1 MKRSKLR
8 LAVALALVLTLLLA
22 LAPTAWAE
30 GEDGTPWDTAYVYKG
45 SNQGDFVG
53 TKYKEYPN
61 LIFGAFANWVNEQL
75 KSDDVTDLYIKIEAD
90 IVTKFYDDLR
100 DPITIPKDKS
110 LHLQLSSCTVGNDY
124 SVTCVKEP
132 YFLVEPGGELEI
144 TGNGR
149 IINTEKT
156 KDGASIQ
163 DHALILNY
171 GTTKISGTIYLERKY
186 KHTGYQHTGYQHTD
200 EFSRQHT
207 IINYG
212 TLEIYGADTNEYA
225 ASIDVLST
233 AAGKYSTA
241 AGEYD
246 GQIYVGKTIVKNAD
260 VEMATVFVEEDTG
273 ITGTDRLSVEMTN
286 VNIYYAFGF
295 VDAENV
301 AGGDGSIPSSVGSF
315 PLVEMEITPESNH
328 YYHYYH
334 EAVDV
339 PADVTLEKIT
349 WKDGVNDHSDACG
362 VLLLNSPSAEVQLIG
377 TQTNLKPV
385 IVGGQT
391 EATVA
396 TLQNRTFLTLT
407 LADVED
413 MEDIT
418 ISGAVVEST
427 DSRGGYIKLSNSKNV
442 TLDNCTADAIIL
454 ADGYLRDDKKENL
467 APNDVE
473 NVVVD
478 VGLPSGSAG
487 TESDTN
493 ATLVN
498 STINSVHLYQNNQT
512 AKRTVGLT
520 IQSGVYGFTQE
531 ELVQKIVK
539 EYHGNGSVN
548 MDGVKAQATVTVDG
562 DTKNIYAES
571 NKELLDLIN
580 KQEPQADDTVE
591 ITKAQED
598 LVLSD
603 YPAGVKVVN
612 NSGVTIT
619 VNNKELEF
627 GEDYTVCYIQAN
639 VIVDGVKT
647 VINANDNEELLAEIQ
662 KLNPQAGDTVEI
674 TAAEEGLV
682 LAGYPAGVKV
692 VNSSDV
698 TIKVNN
704 KELEPNQSYTVYYAP
719 IAGIV
724 VDQGEGG
731 QTEGDQTEGGQ
742 TEEVYY
748 LVTCDTL
755 NVRSGAGTQYGKLGT
770 LSRGTKLTGQM
781 ENGWLKFSYEGQTAY
796 CCGDYLQKVTGTPDG
811 LTVICRTLN
820 VRSGPGTSYS
830 KIGTLS
836 RGTFVDVLE
845 TLEGW
850 YKIAF
855 GDGEGYVSA
864 LYLG

>member
-1 MKRSKLR
+1 MDMKRMTDMKRSKLR

-30 GEDGTPWDTAYVYKG
+30 EKGTSWETAYVYDENNKNDIVDASYTEG
-45 SNQGDFVG
+45 TGVDLNQV
-53 TKYKEYPN
+53 
-61 LIFGAFANWVNEQL
+61 IFGAFASWVNTQL
-75 KSDDVTDLYIKIEAD
+75 KKEEVTKLYIKIGAD
-90 IVTKFYDDLR
+90 LYTDRNDKYR
-100 DPITIPKDKS
+100 HSITIPEGKS
-110 LHLQLSSCTVGNDY
+110 LHLQLSGCKVGNDH
-124 SVTCVKEP
+124 SVTCVDEP

-144 TGNGR
+144 TGSGR
-149 IINTEKT
+149 IINTEVT

-171 GTTKISGTIYLERKY
+171 GTTEISGTIYLEREY
-186 KHTGYQHTGYQHTD
+186 KHTGYQHTD

-212 TLEIYGADTNEYA
+212 TLEITGPESGVG

-233 AAGKYSTA
+233 AAGKYKN
-241 AGEYD
+241 
-246 GQIYVGKTIVKNAD
+246 QVCVGKTIVENAD
-260 VEMATVFVEEDTG
+260 VEMATVFVESGTNPTDTVP
-273 ITGTDRLSVEMTN
+273 SVKMTN

-295 VDAENV
+295 VNAVNE
-301 AGGDGSIPSSVGSF
+301 AGGAGSIPSSVGSF
-315 PLVEMEITPESNH
+315 PLVEMEITSESNH
-328 YYHYYH
+328 YYHK
-334 EAVDV
+334 AVDV
-339 PADVTLEKIT
+339 PAYVTLEDIT
-349 WKDGVNDHSDACG
+349 WKDGVNDNSDACG
-362 VLLLNSPSAEVQLIG
+362 VLLLNSSSAKVQLKG

-385 IVGGQT
+385 IVGDQKD
-391 EATVA
+391 ATVE

-413 MEDIT
+413 SIT

-427 DSRGGYIKLSNSKNV
+427 DNRGGYIKLNNSKNV
-442 TLDNCTADAIIL
+442 TLDTCTADAIIL
-454 ADGYLRDDKKENL
+454 ADGYLRDENTENL
-467 APNDVE
+467 APNDKGSF
-473 NVVVD
+473 VVD
-478 VGLPSGSAG
+478 VGLPSDGVD
-487 TESDTN
+487 TEHDTTK

-498 STINSVHLYQNNQT
+498 STINSVYLYQNDQT
-512 AKRTVGLT
+512 SGKENGTVGLT
-520 IQSGVYGFTQE
+520 IQSGVYGFTQK
-531 ELVQKIVK
+531 ELESEMKK
-539 EYHGNGSVN
+539 KYDGKGSVV

-562 DTKNIYAES
+562 DTKNIYAGS
-571 NKELLDLIN
+571 NEELLGLIN

-591 ITKAQED
+591 ITKAQ
-598 LVLSD
+598 
-603 YPAGVKVVN
+603 
-612 NSGVTIT
+612 
-619 VNNKELEF
+619 
-627 GEDYTVCYIQAN
+627 
-639 VIVDGVKT
+639 
-647 VINANDNEELLAEIQ
+647 
-662 KLNPQAGDTVEI
+662 
-674 TAAEEGLV
+674 EGLV

-731 QTEGDQTEGGQ
+731 QTEGGQTEDGQ

-836 RGTFVDVLE
+836 RGTVVDVLE

>member
-1 MKRSKLR
+1 MY
-8 LAVALALVLTLLLA
+8 
-22 LAPTAWAE
+22 
-30 GEDGTPWDTAYVYKG
+30 DGSSQD
-45 SNQGDFVG
+45 NFVG
-53 TKYKEYPN
+53 TKYIGIQNVDLEDV
-61 LIFGAFANWVNEQL
+61 IFGAFANWVNEQL
-75 KSDDVTDLYIKIEAD
+75 VKNDVTDLYIKIEAN
-90 IVTKFYDDLR
+90 IVTIRNDDLR
-100 DPITIPKDKS
+100 EPITIPEGKS
-110 LHLQLSSCTVGNDY
+110 LHLQLSDCQVGNDH
-124 SVTCVKEP
+124 SETRVDEP
-132 YFLVEPGGELEI
+132 YFLVEPGGKLEI
-144 TGNGR
+144 TGKGR
-149 IINTEKT
+149 IINTEVTNDDK
-156 KDGASIQ
+156 SIQ
-163 DHALILNY
+163 EHALILNY
-171 GTTKISGTIYLERKY
+171 GTTEISGTIYLERKY
-186 KHTGYQHTGYQHTD
+186 KHTGEY
-200 EFSRQHT
+200 SRQHT

-212 TLEIYGADTNEYA
+212 TLEIKGADGNGIPNEYGVT
-225 ASIDVLST
+225 IEVLST
-233 AAGKYSTA
+233 AAGKYK
-241 AGEYD
+241 E
-246 GQIYVGKTIVKNAD
+246 QVCVGKTTVENAN
-260 VEMATVFVEEDTG
+260 VEMATVFVES
-273 ITGTDRLSVEMTN
+273 GTNPTDPVPSVEMTN

-295 VDAENV
+295 VGAENV

-315 PLVEMEITPESNH
+315 PLVGKESESDH
-328 YYHYYH
+328 YYHK
-334 EAVDV
+334 AVDV
-339 PADVTLEKIT
+339 PAKVTLEKIT
-349 WKDGVNDHSDACG
+349 WKDGVNDNSDACG
-362 VLLLNSPSAEVQLIG
+362 VLLLNSPSAEVQLKG
-377 TQTNLKPV
+377 AQTNLKPV

-413 MEDIT
+413 SIT

-454 ADGYLRDDKKENL
+454 ADGYLRDDNSL

-478 VGLPSGSAG
+478 VGLPSSSADMGSD
-487 TESDTN
+487 TTN
-493 ATLVN
+493 ATLVK
-498 STINSVHLYQNNQT
+498 STINSVHLYQT
-512 AKRTVGLT
+512 YKGTVGLT

-531 ELVQKIVK
+531 ELKSKMWEKYGV
-539 EYHGNGSVN
+539 NGSVY
-548 MDGVKAQATVTVDG
+548 MDDVKAQATVTVDG
-562 DTKNIYAES
+562 DTKNIYAGN

-619 VNNKELEF
+619 VNNKELES
-627 GEDYTVCYIQAN
+627 GKDYTVCYIQAN
-639 VIVDGVKT
+639 VIVDGVQT

-662 KLNPQAGDTVEI
+662 KLNPQSGDTVEI

-731 QTEGDQTEGGQ
+731 QTEGGQTEDGQ

-836 RGTFVDVLE
+836 RGTVVDVLE

>member
-1 MKRSKLR
+1 M
-8 LAVALALVLTLLLA
+8 V
-22 LAPTAWAE
+22 
-30 GEDGTPWDTAYVYKG
+30 GEVST
-45 SNQGDFVG
+45 
-53 TKYKEYPN
+53 
-61 LIFGAFANWVNEQL
+61 
-75 KSDDVTDLYIKIEAD
+75 SD
-90 IVTKFYDDLR
+90 
-100 DPITIPKDKS
+100 
-110 LHLQLSSCTVGNDY
+110 
-124 SVTCVKEP
+124 
-132 YFLVEPGGELEI
+132 
-144 TGNGR
+144 
-149 IINTEKT
+149 
-156 KDGASIQ
+156 
-163 DHALILNY
+163 
-171 GTTKISGTIYLERKY
+171 
-186 KHTGYQHTGYQHTD
+186 
-200 EFSRQHT
+200 
-207 IINYG
+207 
-212 TLEIYGADTNEYA
+212 
-225 ASIDVLST
+225 
-233 AAGKYSTA
+233 
-241 AGEYD
+241 
-246 GQIYVGKTIVKNAD
+246 
-260 VEMATVFVEEDTG
+260 
-273 ITGTDRLSVEMTN
+273 
-286 VNIYYAFGF
+286 
-295 VDAENV
+295 
-301 AGGDGSIPSSVGSF
+301 
-315 PLVEMEITPESNH
+315 
-328 YYHYYH
+328 HYYH
-334 EAVDV
+334 EAVVV
-339 PADVTLEKIT
+339 PAKVTLENIT
-349 WKDGVNDHSDACG
+349 WKDNVNDNSDACG
-362 VLLLNSPSAEVQLIG
+362 VLLLNSPSAEVELIG

-385 IVGGQT
+385 IVGNQ
-391 EATVA
+391 ADKTVA

-407 LADVED
+407 LADVEGS
-413 MEDIT
+413 IT

-427 DSRGGYIKLSNSKNV
+427 GKRGGYIKLNNSESV
-442 TLDNCTADAIIL
+442 ILDTCTADAIIL
-454 ADGYLRDDKKENL
+454 ADGYLRDGNL
-467 APNDVE
+467 APND
-473 NVVVD
+473 NGSLVVD
-478 VGLPSGSAG
+478 VGLPSGGAG

-498 STINSVHLYQNNQT
+498 STINSVHLYQNDQT
-512 AKRTVGLT
+512 AERTVGLT

-531 ELVQKIVK
+531 ELKSEMK
-539 EYHGNGSVN
+539 KKYGEKGSVV

-562 DTKNIYAES
+562 DTKNIYAGS
-571 NKELLDLIN
+571 NEELLDLIN
-580 KQEPQADDTVE
+580 KQEPQSGDTVE
-591 ITKAQED
+591 ITAAEEG
-598 LVLSD
+598 LVLAG
-603 YPAGVKVVN
+603 YPAGVQVVN

-619 VNNKELEF
+619 VNNKELES
-627 GEDYTVCYIQAN
+627 GNDYTVGYIQAN

-704 KELEPNQSYTVYYAP
+704 KELEPNQSYTVYYTP

-731 QTEGDQTEGGQ
+731 QTEDGQ

-748 LVTCDTL
+748 LVTCGTL

>member
-1 MKRSKLR
+1 M
-8 LAVALALVLTLLLA
+8 
-22 LAPTAWAE
+22 
-30 GEDGTPWDTAYVYKG
+30 
-45 SNQGDFVG
+45 
-53 TKYKEYPN
+53 
-61 LIFGAFANWVNEQL
+61 
-75 KSDDVTDLYIKIEAD
+75 
-90 IVTKFYDDLR
+90 
-100 DPITIPKDKS
+100 
-110 LHLQLSSCTVGNDY
+110 
-124 SVTCVKEP
+124 
-132 YFLVEPGGELEI
+132 
-144 TGNGR
+144 
-149 IINTEKT
+149 
-156 KDGASIQ
+156 
-163 DHALILNY
+163 
-171 GTTKISGTIYLERKY
+171 
-186 KHTGYQHTGYQHTD
+186 
-200 EFSRQHT
+200 
-207 IINYG
+207 
-212 TLEIYGADTNEYA
+212 
-225 ASIDVLST
+225 
-233 AAGKYSTA
+233 
-241 AGEYD
+241 
-246 GQIYVGKTIVKNAD
+246 
-260 VEMATVFVEEDTG
+260 
-273 ITGTDRLSVEMTN
+273 
-286 VNIYYAFGF
+286 
-295 VDAENV
+295 
-301 AGGDGSIPSSVGSF
+301 
-315 PLVEMEITPESNH
+315 
-328 YYHYYH
+328 
-334 EAVDV
+334 
-339 PADVTLEKIT
+339 
-349 WKDGVNDHSDACG
+349 
-362 VLLLNSPSAEVQLIG
+362 
-377 TQTNLKPV
+377 
-385 IVGGQT
+385 
-391 EATVA
+391 
-396 TLQNRTFLTLT
+396 
-407 LADVED
+407 
-413 MEDIT
+413 T
-418 ISGAVVEST
+418 IS
-427 DSRGGYIKLSNSKNV
+427 
-442 TLDNCTADAIIL
+442 
-454 ADGYLRDDKKENL
+454 KKENL

-531 ELVQKIVK
+531 ELESEMEEKYDGK
-539 EYHGNGSVN
+539 GSVV

-562 DTKNIYAES
+562 DTKNIYAGS
-571 NKELLDLIN
+571 NEKLLGLIDGQ
-580 KQEPQADDTVE
+580 KPQ
-591 ITKAQED
+591 
-598 LVLSD
+598 
-603 YPAGVKVVN
+603 P
-612 NSGVTIT
+612 
-619 VNNKELEF
+619 
-627 GEDYTVCYIQAN
+627 
-639 VIVDGVKT
+639 
-647 VINANDNEELLAEIQ
+647 
-662 KLNPQAGDTVEI
+662 GDTVEI

-731 QTEGDQTEGGQ
+731 QTEDGQTEDGQ

-748 LVTCDTL
+748 LVTCGTL

>member
-1 MKRSKLR
+1 MYDENNKNDI
-8 LAVALALVLTLLLA
+8 V
-22 LAPTAWAE
+22 
-30 GEDGTPWDTAYVYKG
+30 DTSYTVDNGANL
-45 SNQGDFVG
+45 NQV
-53 TKYKEYPN
+53 
-61 LIFGAFANWVNEQL
+61 IFGAFDSWVNEQL
-75 KSDDVTDLYIKIEAD
+75 KSDDVRELYIKIEAD
-90 IVTKFYDDLR
+90 LYTDRNDTYR
-100 DPITIPKDKS
+100 HSITIPAGKS
-110 LHLQLSSCTVGNDY
+110 LHLQLSSCKVGNDHG
-124 SVTCVKEP
+124 VTCVYEP
-132 YFLVEPGGELEI
+132 YFLVEPGGKLEI
-144 TGNGR
+144 TGNGW
-149 IINTEKT
+149 IINTEET
-156 KDGASIQ
+156 KDDASIQ
-163 DHALILNY
+163 NNALILNY
-171 GTTKISGTIYLERKY
+171 GTMKISGTIYLEREY
-186 KHTGYQHTGYQHTD
+186 KQTGEY
-200 EFSRQHT
+200 SRQHT

-212 TLEIYGADTNEYA
+212 KLEIDGADTNGYTGEYGVT
-225 ASIDVLST
+225 INVLST
-233 AAGKYSTA
+233 AAGKYK
-241 AGEYD
+241 
-246 GQIYVGKTIVKNAD
+246 GQVYVGKTTVKNAD
-260 VEMATVFVEEDTG
+260 VKMATVFVESDTNL
-273 ITGTDRLSVEMTN
+273 TDIVPSVEMTN
-286 VNIYYAFGF
+286 DNIYYAFGF
-295 VDAENV
+295 ADAENG
-301 AGGDGSIPSSVGSF
+301 AGSAGNPPSSVSSF
-315 PLVEMEITPESNH
+315 PLVGIGSESD
-328 YYHYYH
+328 HYYH

-339 PADVTLEKIT
+339 PAKVTLEDIT
-349 WKDGVNDHSDACG
+349 WKDNVNGNSDAYG
-362 VLLLNSPSAEVQLIG
+362 VLLLNSPSAEVELIG

-385 IVGGQT
+385 IVGDQT
-391 EATVA
+391 EATVE

-407 LADVED
+407 LADVK
-413 MEDIT
+413 DIT
-418 ISGAVVEST
+418 ISGAVVEPT
-427 DSRGGYIKLSNSKNV
+427 DNRGGYIKLNNSKNV

-478 VGLPSGSAG
+478 VGLPSGGAG

-493 ATLVN
+493 VTLVN
-498 STINSVHLYQNNQT
+498 STINSFHLYQNDQT
-512 AKRTVGLT
+512 AERTVGLT

-531 ELVQKIVK
+531 ELEQKIVK
-539 EYHGNGSVN
+539 EYGESSVD
-548 MDGVKAQATVTVDG
+548 MGDVEAQATVAVSG
-562 DTKNIYAES
+562 DTKNIYARNNE
-571 NKELLDLIN
+571 ELLDLIN
-580 KQEPQADDTVE
+580 KQEPQAGDTVE
-591 ITKAQED
+591 ITKAQEG
-598 LVLSD
+598 LVLS
-603 YPAGVKVVN
+603 
-612 NSGVTIT
+612 
-619 VNNKELEF
+619 
-627 GEDYTVCYIQAN
+627 
-639 VIVDGVKT
+639 
-647 VINANDNEELLAEIQ
+647 
-662 KLNPQAGDTVEI
+662 
-674 TAAEEGLV
+674 
-682 LAGYPAGVKV
+682 GYPAGVKV

-704 KELEPNQSYTVYYAP
+704 KELEPNQSYTVYYTP

-731 QTEGDQTEGGQ
+731 QTEGGQTEDGQ

>member
-1 MKRSKLR
+1 MDMKRMTDMKRSKLR

-30 GEDGTPWDTAYVYKG
+30 EKGTSWETAYVYDENNKNDIVDMSYTEG
-45 SNQGDFVG
+45 TGVDLNQV
-53 TKYKEYPN
+53 
-61 LIFGAFANWVNEQL
+61 IFGAFASWVNTQL
-75 KSDDVTDLYIKIEAD
+75 KKEEVTKLYIKIGAD
-90 IVTKFYDDLR
+90 LYTDRNDKYR
-100 DPITIPKDKS
+100 HSITIPEGKS
-110 LHLQLSSCTVGNDY
+110 LHLQLSGCKVGNDH
-124 SVTCVKEP
+124 SVTCVDEP

-149 IINTEKT
+149 IINTEVT

-171 GTTKISGTIYLERKY
+171 GTTEISGTIFLERKY
-186 KHTGYQHTGYQHTD
+186 KHTGYPHTD

-212 TLEIYGADTNEYA
+212 TLEITGPESGVG

-233 AAGKYSTA
+233 AAG
-241 AGEYD
+241 EYD
-246 GQIYVGKTIVKNAD
+246 GKVYVGETTVENAD
-260 VEMATVFVEEDTG
+260 VKMATVFVEEDTG

-295 VDAENV
+295 VGAENV

-315 PLVEMEITPESNH
+315 PLVGKESESDH
-328 YYHYYH
+328 YYHK
-334 EAVDV
+334 AVDV
-339 PADVTLEKIT
+339 PAKVTLEKIT
-349 WKDGVNDHSDACG
+349 WKDGVNDNSDACG
-362 VLLLNSPSAEVQLIG
+362 VLLLNSPSAEVQLKG
-377 TQTNLKPV
+377 AQTNLKPV

-413 MEDIT
+413 SIT

-427 DSRGGYIKLSNSKNV
+427 GKRGGYIKLNNSKNV

-454 ADGYLRDDKKENL
+454 ADGYLRDDNIENL
-467 APNDVE
+467 APNDDGSF
-473 NVVVD
+473 VVD

-487 TESDTN
+487 TESYTTV
-493 ATLVN
+493 TLVD

-512 AKRTVGLT
+512 YKRTVGLT
-520 IQSGVYGFTQE
+520 IQSGVYGFTQK
-531 ELVQKIVK
+531 ELESEMKK
-539 EYHGNGSVN
+539 KYDGKGSVV

-571 NKELLDLIN
+571 NEKLLDLIN

-619 VNNKELEF
+619 VNNKELES
-627 GEDYTVCYIQAN
+627 GKDYTVCYIQAN
-639 VIVDGVKT
+639 VIVDGVRT

-704 KELEPNQSYTVYYAP
+704 KELKKGVSYTVYYAP

-731 QTEGDQTEGGQ
+731 QTEDGQ

-796 CCGDYLQKVTGTPDG
+796 CCGDYLQKATGTPDG

>member
-1 MKRSKLR
+1 MYDENNKNDI
-8 LAVALALVLTLLLA
+8 V
-22 LAPTAWAE
+22 
-30 GEDGTPWDTAYVYKG
+30 DTSYTVDNGANL
-45 SNQGDFVG
+45 NQV
-53 TKYKEYPN
+53 
-61 LIFGAFANWVNEQL
+61 IFGAFDSWVNEQL
-75 KSDDVTDLYIKIEAD
+75 KSDDVRELYIKIEAD
-90 IVTKFYDDLR
+90 LYTDRNDTYR
-100 DPITIPKDKS
+100 HSITIPAGKS
-110 LHLQLSSCTVGNDY
+110 LHLQLSSCKVGNDHG
-124 SVTCVKEP
+124 VTCVYEP
-132 YFLVEPGGELEI
+132 YFLVEPGGKLEI
-144 TGNGR
+144 TGNGW
-149 IINTEKT
+149 IINTEET
-156 KDGASIQ
+156 KDDASIQ
-163 DHALILNY
+163 NNALILNY
-171 GTTKISGTIYLERKY
+171 GTMKISGTIYLEREY
-186 KHTGYQHTGYQHTD
+186 KQTGEY
-200 EFSRQHT
+200 SRQHT

-212 TLEIYGADTNEYA
+212 KLEIDGADTNGYTGEYGVT
-225 ASIDVLST
+225 INVLST
-233 AAGKYSTA
+233 AAGKYK
-241 AGEYD
+241 
-246 GQIYVGKTIVKNAD
+246 GQVYVGKTTVKNAD
-260 VEMATVFVEEDTG
+260 VKMATVFVESDTNL
-273 ITGTDRLSVEMTN
+273 TDIVPSVEMTN

-295 VDAENV
+295 VDAVNE

-315 PLVEMEITPESNH
+315 PLVGKESESD
-328 YYHYYH
+328 HYYH
-334 EAVDV
+334 EAVNNV
-339 PADVTLEKIT
+339 PANVTLEDIT
-349 WKDGVNDHSDACG
+349 WKDNVNGHSDACG
-362 VLLLNSPSAEVQLIG
+362 VLLLNSPSAKVELRG
-377 TQTNLKPV
+377 AQTNLKPV

-396 TLQNRTFLTLT
+396 TLQDRTFLTLT
-407 LADVED
+407 LADVK
-413 MEDIT
+413 DIT
-418 ISGAVVEST
+418 ISGAVVEPT
-427 DSRGGYIKLSNSKNV
+427 DSRGGYIKLNNSKNV
-442 TLDNCTADAIIL
+442 TLDTCTADAIIL
-454 ADGYLRDDKKENL
+454 ADGYLRDGKIENL
-467 APNDVE
+467 APNDVK

-478 VGLPSGSAG
+478 VGLPSSSAG
-487 TESDTN
+487 TESCTTV
-493 ATLVN
+493 TLVN
-498 STINSVHLYQNNQT
+498 STINSVYLYQNNQT
-512 AKRTVGLT
+512 YERTVGLT

-531 ELVQKIVK
+531 ELEQKIVK
-539 EYHGNGSVN
+539 EYHGNGSVV

-562 DTKNIYAES
+562 DTKNIYAGS
-571 NKELLDLIN
+571 NEKLLGLIDGQ
-580 KQEPQADDTVE
+580 KPQPGDTVE
-591 ITKAQED
+591 ITKAQEG

-603 YPAGVKVVN
+603 YPAGVKVKN
-612 NSGVTIT
+612 KSGVTIT
-619 VNNKELEF
+619 VNNKELEPS
-627 GEDYTVCYIQAN
+627 ESYTVGYIQAN
-639 VIVDGVKT
+639 VIVDGVQT

-731 QTEGDQTEGGQ
+731 QTEDGQ

-748 LVTCDTL
+748 LVTCGTL

>member
-1 MKRSKLR
+1 MDMKRMTDMKRSKLR
-8 LAVALALVLTLLLA
+8 LAVAVALVLTLLLA
-22 LAPTAWAE
+22 LAPTAWAGE
-30 GEDGTPWDTAYVYKG
+30 GGDDTSWEKAYVYDENNKDDIVDTSYAADSG
-45 SNQGDFVG
+45 VDLDQV
-53 TKYKEYPN
+53 
-61 LIFGAFANWVNEQL
+61 IFGAFASWVNKQL
-75 KSDDVTDLYIKIEAD
+75 QKEEVTKLYIKIGAD
-90 IVTKFYDDLR
+90 LYTDRNDKYR
-100 DPITIPKDKS
+100 HSITIPAGKS
-110 LHLQLSSCTVGNDY
+110 LHLQLSGCTVGNDH
-124 SVTCVKEP
+124 SVTCVDEP
-132 YFLVEPGGELEI
+132 YFLVEPGGTLEI

-149 IINTEKT
+149 IINTEVT

-171 GTTKISGTIYLERKY
+171 GTTEISGTIFLERKY
-186 KHTGYQHTGYQHTD
+186 KHTGYPHTD

-212 TLEIYGADTNEYA
+212 TLEITGPESGVG

-233 AAGKYSTA
+233 AAGKCKTEKYKN
-241 AGEYD
+241 
-246 GQIYVGKTIVKNAD
+246 QVCVGKTIVKNAD
-260 VEMATVFVEEDTG
+260 VKMATVFVEEDTG

-295 VDAENV
+295 VGAENV

-315 PLVEMEITPESNH
+315 PLVGKESESDH
-328 YYHYYH
+328 YYHK
-334 EAVDV
+334 AVDV
-339 PADVTLEKIT
+339 PAKVTLKNIT
-349 WKDGVNDHSDACG
+349 WKDNVNGNSDAYG
-362 VLLLNSPSAEVQLIG
+362 VLLLNSPSAEVELIG

-391 EATVA
+391 EATVE
-396 TLQNRTFLTLT
+396 TLRNKTFLTLT

-413 MEDIT
+413 SIT

-427 DSRGGYIKLSNSKNV
+427 GKRGGYIKLNNSENV
-442 TLDNCTADAIIL
+442 TLDTCTADAIIL
-454 ADGYLRDDKKENL
+454 ADGYLRDENKGSL
-467 APNDVE
+467 APND
-473 NVVVD
+473 NGSLVVD
-478 VGLPSGSAG
+478 VGLPSDGAD
-487 TESDTN
+487 TEPDTTN
-493 ATLVN
+493 VTLVN
-498 STINSVHLYQNNQT
+498 STINSVYLYQND
-512 AKRTVGLT
+512 KGTVGLT

-531 ELVQKIVK
+531 ELEQKIVK
-539 EYHGNGSVN
+539 EYDGNGSVD
-548 MDGVKAQATVTVDG
+548 MDGVKAQATVAVSG
-562 DTKNIYAES
+562 DTKNIYAGN
-571 NKELLDLIN
+571 NKELLGLIDGQ
-580 KQEPQADDTVE
+580 KPQSGDTVV
-591 ITKAQED
+591 ITKAEEG

-603 YPAGVKVVN
+603 YPAGVKVEN

-619 VNNKELEF
+619 VNNKELES
-627 GEDYTVCYIQAN
+627 GKEYTVGYIQAN
-639 VIVDGVKT
+639 VIVDGVQT

-674 TAAEEGLV
+674 TQAEEGLV
-682 LAGYPAGVKV
+682 LSGHPGVKV
-692 VNSSDV
+692 VNSSNV
-698 TIKVNN
+698 TITVDN
-704 KELEPNQSYTVYYAP
+704 KELEPNQSYTVYNAP

-724 VDQGEGG
+724 VDQGG
-731 QTEGDQTEGGQ
+731 GGQ

-748 LVTCDTL
+748 LVTCGTL

-796 CCGDYLQKVTGTPDG
+796 CCGDYLQKATGTPDG

>member
-1 MKRSKLR
+1 MDMKRMTDMKRSKLR

-30 GEDGTPWDTAYVYKG
+30 EKGTSRETAYVYNG

-53 TKYKEYPN
+53 TKYNGIQNDVLEDV
-61 LIFGAFANWVNEQL
+61 IFGAFANWVNEQL
-75 KSDDVTDLYIKIEAD
+75 EKNDVTDLYIKIEANLYTD
-90 IVTKFYDDLR
+90 RQDMDR
-100 DPITIPKDKS
+100 EPITIPKDKS
-110 LHLQLSSCTVGNDY
+110 LHLQLSNGSQVGSKHNEK
-124 SVTCVKEP
+124 VVNEP
-132 YFLVEPGGELEI
+132 YFLVEPGGILEI
-144 TGNGR
+144 TGSGT
-149 IINTEKT
+149 IINEEKT
-156 KDGASIQ
+156 EEADGASIQ

-171 GTTKISGTIYLERKY
+171 GTTIISGTIYLERE
-186 KHTGYQHTGYQHTD
+186 YQHTGEY
-200 EFSRQHT
+200 SRQHT

-212 TLEIYGADTNEYA
+212 TLEIKGADGNGIPNEYGVT
-225 ASIDVLST
+225 IEVLST
-233 AAGKYSTA
+233 AAGKYK
-241 AGEYD
+241 E
-246 GQIYVGKTIVKNAD
+246 QVCVGKTTVENAN
-260 VEMATVFVEEDTG
+260 VEMATVFVES
-273 ITGTDRLSVEMTN
+273 GTNPTDPVPSVKMTN

-295 VDAENV
+295 VNAVNE
-301 AGGDGSIPSSVGSF
+301 AGGAGSIPSSVGSF
-315 PLVEMEITPESNH
+315 PLVEMEITSESN
-328 YYHYYH
+328 HYYH

-339 PADVTLEKIT
+339 PAKVTLEKIT
-349 WKDGVNDHSDACG
+349 WKDGVNDNSDACG
-362 VLLLNSPSAEVQLIG
+362 VLLLNSPSAEVQLKG
-377 TQTNLKPV
+377 AQTNLKPV

-407 LADVED
+407 LADVK
-413 MEDIT
+413 DIT
-418 ISGAVVEST
+418 ISGAVVKPT
-427 DSRGGYIKLSNSKNV
+427 DNRGGYIKLNNSENV
-442 TLDNCTADAIIL
+442 TLNNCTADAIIL
-454 ADGYLRDDKKENL
+454 ADGYLRDGKIENL
-467 APNDVE
+467 APNDDE

-478 VGLPSGSAG
+478 VGLPSDGAG
-487 TESDTN
+487 IEHDTTK

-498 STINSVHLYQNNQT
+498 STINSVYLYQNDKT
-512 AKRTVGLT
+512 GGKEDGTVGLT
-520 IQSGVYGFTQE
+520 IQSGVYGFTQK
-531 ELVQKIVK
+531 ELESEMKK
-539 EYHGNGSVN
+539 KYGEKGSVV

-562 DTKNIYAES
+562 DTKNIYAGS
-571 NKELLDLIN
+571 NEELLDLIN
-580 KQEPQADDTVE
+580 KQEPQ
-591 ITKAQED
+591 
-598 LVLSD
+598 S
-603 YPAGVKVVN
+603 
-612 NSGVTIT
+612 
-619 VNNKELEF
+619 
-627 GEDYTVCYIQAN
+627 
-639 VIVDGVKT
+639 
-647 VINANDNEELLAEIQ
+647 
-662 KLNPQAGDTVEI
+662 GDTVEI

-704 KELEPNQSYTVYYAP
+704 KELEPNQSYTVYYTP

-731 QTEGDQTEGGQ
+731 QTEDGQ

-748 LVTCDTL
+748 LVTCGTL

>member
-30 GEDGTPWDTAYVYKG
+30 GEDGTPWDTAYVYNG
-45 SNQGDFVG
+45 STQGDFVG
-53 TKYKEYPN
+53 TKYNGIQNDVLEDV
-61 LIFGAFANWVNEQL
+61 IFGAFANWVNEQL
-75 KSDDVTDLYIKIEAD
+75 EKNDVTDLYIKIEANLYTD
-90 IVTKFYDDLR
+90 RQDMDR
-100 DPITIPKDKS
+100 EPITIPKDKS
-110 LHLQLSSCTVGNDY
+110 LHLQLSNGSQVGSKHNEK
-124 SVTCVKEP
+124 VVNEP
-132 YFLVEPGGELEI
+132 YFLVEPGGILEI
-144 TGNGR
+144 TGSGT
-149 IINTEKT
+149 IINEEKT
-156 KDGASIQ
+156 EEADGASIQ

-171 GTTKISGTIYLERKY
+171 GTTIISGTIYLERE
-186 KHTGYQHTGYQHTD
+186 YQHTGEY
-200 EFSRQHT
+200 SRQHT

-212 TLEIYGADTNEYA
+212 TLEIKGADGNGIPNEYGVT
-225 ASIDVLST
+225 IEVLST
-233 AAGKYSTA
+233 AAGKYK
-241 AGEYD
+241 E
-246 GQIYVGKTIVKNAD
+246 QVCVGKTTVENAN
-260 VEMATVFVEEDTG
+260 VEMATVFVES
-273 ITGTDRLSVEMTN
+273 GTNPTDPVPSVKMTN

-295 VDAENV
+295 VNAVNE
-301 AGGDGSIPSSVGSF
+301 AGGAGSIPSSVGSF
-315 PLVEMEITPESNH
+315 PLVEMEITSESN
-328 YYHYYH
+328 HYYH

-339 PADVTLEKIT
+339 PAKVTLEKIT
-349 WKDGVNDHSDACG
+349 WKDGVNDNSDACG
-362 VLLLNSPSAEVQLIG
+362 VLLLNSPSAEVQLKG
-377 TQTNLKPV
+377 AQTNLKPV

-407 LADVED
+407 LADVK
-413 MEDIT
+413 DIT
-418 ISGAVVEST
+418 ISGAVVKPT
-427 DSRGGYIKLSNSKNV
+427 DNRGGYIKLNNSENV
-442 TLDNCTADAIIL
+442 TLNNCTADAIIL
-454 ADGYLRDDKKENL
+454 ADGYLRDGKIENL
-467 APNDVE
+467 APNDDE

-478 VGLPSGSAG
+478 VGLPSDGAG
-487 TESDTN
+487 IEHDTTK

-498 STINSVHLYQNNQT
+498 STINSVYLYQNDKT
-512 AKRTVGLT
+512 GGKEDGTVGLT
-520 IQSGVYGFTQE
+520 IQSGVYGFTQK
-531 ELVQKIVK
+531 ELESEMKK
-539 EYHGNGSVN
+539 KYGEKGSVV

-562 DTKNIYAES
+562 DTKNIYAGS
-571 NKELLDLIN
+571 NEELLDLIN
-580 KQEPQADDTVE
+580 KQEPQSGDTVE
-591 ITKAQED
+591 ITAAEEG
-598 LVLSD
+598 LVLAG
-603 YPAGVKVVN
+603 YPAGVQVVN

-619 VNNKELEF
+619 VNNKELES
-627 GEDYTVCYIQAN
+627 GNDYTVGYIQAN

-704 KELEPNQSYTVYYAP
+704 KELEPNQSYTVYYTP

-731 QTEGDQTEGGQ
+731 QTEDGQ

-748 LVTCDTL
+748 LVTCGTL

>member
-1 MKRSKLR
+1 MYDENNKYDIVDTSYTEG
-8 LAVALALVLTLLLA
+8 AD
-22 LAPTAWAE
+22 AE
-30 GEDGTPWDTAYVYKG
+30 LSDV
-45 SNQGDFVG
+45 
-53 TKYKEYPN
+53 
-61 LIFGAFANWVNEQL
+61 IFGAFASWVNTQL
-75 KSDDVTDLYIKIEAD
+75 QKKEVTNLYIKIGAD
-90 IVTKFYDDLR
+90 LYTSLQDTER
-100 DPITIPKDKS
+100 DPITIPKNKS
-110 LHLQLSSCTVGNDY
+110 LHLQLSNGSQVGSKHNEKVVDQ
-124 SVTCVKEP
+124 P
-132 YFLVEPGGELEI
+132 YFLVEPGGTLEI
-144 TGNGR
+144 TGNGS
-149 IINTEKT
+149 IINKEVAS
-156 KDGASIQ
+156 DDASIQ
-163 DHALILNY
+163 SNALIRNY
-171 GTTKISGTIYLERKY
+171 GTTNISGTIYLERE
-186 KHTGYQHTGYQHTD
+186 YQHTGEY
-200 EFSRQHT
+200 SRQHT

-212 TLEIYGADTNEYA
+212 TLVIEGANTNGYENEYGVT
-225 ASIDVLST
+225 IDVLST

-246 GQIYVGKTIVKNAD
+246 GQIYVGKTTVENANVD
-260 VEMATVFVEEDTG
+260 MVTVFEEEVTG
-273 ITGTDRLSVEMTN
+273 ITDTDRLSVQMTN
-286 VNIYYAFGF
+286 VNIEYAFGF
-295 VDAENV
+295 VNAVNE

-315 PLVEMEITPESNH
+315 PLVEMKITSESNH
-328 YYHYYH
+328 YYH
-334 EAVDV
+334 EVVNNV
-339 PADVTLEKIT
+339 PAYVTLEDIT

-377 TQTNLKPV
+377 AQTNLKPV

-407 LADVED
+407 LADVK
-413 MEDIT
+413 DIT
-418 ISGAVVEST
+418 ISGAVVKPT
-427 DSRGGYIKLSNSKNV
+427 DNRGGYIKLNNSADV
-442 TLDNCTADAIIL
+442 TLDACTADAIIL

-478 VGLPSGSAG
+478 VGLPSSSAG
-487 TESDTN
+487 TESYTTV
-493 ATLVN
+493 TLVN
-498 STINSVHLYQNNQT
+498 STINSVHLYQNDQT
-512 AKRTVGLT
+512 AERTVGLT

-531 ELVQKIVK
+531 ELKSEMEK
-539 EYHGNGSVN
+539 KYGENGSVY
-548 MDGVKAQATVTVDG
+548 MDDVMAQATVTVDD

-571 NKELLDLIN
+571 NEKLLDLIN

-619 VNNKELEF
+619 VNNKELES
-627 GEDYTVCYIQAN
+627 GKDYTVCYIQAN
-639 VIVDGVKT
+639 VIVDGVRT

-674 TAAEEGLV
+674 TQAEEGLV
-682 LAGYPAGVKV
+682 LSGHPGVKV
-692 VNSSDV
+692 VNSSNV
-698 TIKVNN
+698 TITVDN
-704 KELEPNQSYTVYYAP
+704 KELEPNQSYTVYNAP

-724 VDQGEGG
+724 VDQGG
-731 QTEGDQTEGGQ
+731 GGQ

-748 LVTCDTL
+748 LVTCGTL

-796 CCGDYLQKVTGTPDG
+796 CCGDYLQKATGTPDG

-830 KIGTLS
+830 RIGTLS
-836 RGTFVDVLE
+836 RGTVVDVLE